1 MIFRKGK
8 EVPLMKKYCDVCDK
22 EVDYKIIKKKET
34 YNVLGEAIE
43 VTADVLVCA
52 ECGEEL
58 FSDELD
64 NQTLLNAYN
73 EYRIRHKL
81 MKADEIREV
90 RERYGLSQR
99 SFARLLNWS
108 DKTIRRY
115 ENGSIQDKV
124 HNSLL
129 MFLKEPENMR
139 TYLRENEI
147 TLNEKELAK
156 LNDIVDRLISNGE
169 KTSEKQSFK
178 LMFSNEPTI
187 ENGFKVFDYDKLCA
201 MVLFFAN
208 KSNNLLKT
216 KLLKLI
222 NYSDMLFYK
231 ENGISISGNKYVHLP
246 YGPVMQNHDLL
257 FYAMEVDHIAHIDI
271 DFNMGYEMH
280 HVVPEQEYTEGV
292 LSEDELDILNK
303 VYEKFKNFGS
313 ADISDYSHKE
323 KGYMETVQGEIISY
337 SFAQEID
344 LYRE

>member
-1 MIFRKGK
+1 
-8 EVPLMKKYCDVCDK
+8 
-22 EVDYKIIKKKET
+22 
-34 YNVLGEAIE
+34 
-43 VTADVLVCA
+43 
-52 ECGEEL
+52 
-58 FSDELD
+58 
-64 NQTLLNAYN
+64 
-73 EYRIRHKL
+73 
-81 MKADEIREV
+81 MKAYEIRDV
-90 RERYGLSQR
+90 RERYCLSQS
-99 SFARLLNWS
+99 SFARILNWS